1 MNKIKKG
8 EFTPVIYEK
17 DDLPVDFSAVRLSTH
32 SDCNEIIYDD
42 MSSLLRNYY
51 AKKNL
56 HTRMRQKSSDL
67 RRVVTNALE
76 KDRKKFA
83 IQEKQMKD
91 TLKKDKYKVYGE
103 LLTTYGYS
111 IEPGAKKFDTI
122 NFYTNEPISIP
133 LDPTISPIEN
143 AKKFFDKYAKIKTY

>member
-1 MNKIKKG
+1 
-8 EFTPVIYEK
+8 
-17 DDLPVDFSAVRLSTH
+17 
-32 SDCNEIIYDD
+32 
-42 MSSLLRNYY
+42 
-51 AKKNL
+51 
-56 HTRMRQKSSDL
+56 MRQKSSDL

-111 IEPGAKKFDTI
+111 IEHGAKKFDTI

-143 AKKFFDKYAKIKTY
+143 AKKFFDKYAKLKRTNEALSDIIIETKKSIDYLETVSASIDIATSENDLKAIKDELIQTGYIKFK

>member
-1 MNKIKKG
+1 
-8 EFTPVIYEK
+8 
-17 DDLPVDFSAVRLSTH
+17 
-32 SDCNEIIYDD
+32 
-42 MSSLLRNYY
+42 
-51 AKKNL
+51 
-56 HTRMRQKSSDL
+56 
-67 RRVVTNALE
+67 
-76 KDRKKFA
+76 
-83 IQEKQMKD
+83 MKD

-143 AKKFFDKYAKIKTY
+143 AKKFFDKYAKLKHYQILL